1 MLSIL
6 HYPLHHDRWPPDGWD
21 RSPTGRAS
29 LSRSLRRPEDRGLIR
44 PRRDL
49 VSRYESFTDDDT
61 FIHESRRTTR
71 VELTAAGRVLAE
83 EGGARSWQ

>member
-1 MLSIL
+1 MGGI
-6 HYPLHHDRWPPDGWD
+6 DRRQVGLLCL
-21 RSPTGRAS
+21 G
-29 LSRSLRRPEDRGLIR
+29 SLRRLEDRGLIR
-44 PRRDL
+44 RRRDL

-61 FIHESRRTTR
+61 FLHESRRTTR